1 LAQEIGD
8 TDVQLHGYDIDLSQ
22 CPTSKFSP
30 SNVCFK
36 QWNALDEVAPE
47 LYEAYDLVHIRLFQI
62 NIKDNDASKLVQ
74 NCFKILGCVV
84 SVVQLRGSIV
94 AIS

>member
-1 LAQEIGD
+1 LVQETGDIGVRLD
-8 TDVQLHGYDIDLSQ
+8 GYDIDLSQ
-22 CPTSKFSP
+22 CPSPIFSP
-30 SNVCFK
+30 SNVCFE

-74 NCFKILGCVV
+74 NCFKMLGCIVPAV
-84 SVVQLRGSIV
+84 KLRGLIV
-94 AIS
+94 AND